1 MFKTKLKI
9 CGITDLKQ
17 ALALSDLKVDFLG
30 FNFFKQSPRYI
41 SPEKANNIIERLS
54 GQVKTVG
61 ILVKPTLEEC
71 LNLLSQVRLDFL
83 QIYQPQDFKD
93 FNRLPVKVISAHRLR
108 SAANF
113 KMPEKGETYVLLD
126 VFHSH
131 AFGGT
136 GKQFDWTTIP
146 KSLDRQRLILA
157 GGITPANIARALKLV
172 KPAVI
177 DVASGVEVAPGIK
190 DLKKVEA
197 LIETMRQVQN
207 NWMEALNGNL

>member
-1 MFKTKLKI
+1 MVKTKLKI
-9 CGITDLKQ
+9 CGITNLDQ
-17 ALALSDLKVDFLG
+17 ALALSELEVDFLG
-30 FNFFKQSPRYI
+30 FNFFKPSPRYI
-41 SPEKANNIIERLS
+41 SPEQARSIIERLPTN
-54 GQVKTVG
+54 VKTVG
-61 ILVKPTLEEC
+61 ILVKPTIKEC
-71 LNLLSQVRLDFL
+71 LKLLSQVKLDFL

-93 FNRLPVKVISAHRLR
+93 FNRLPVKVISAHRLS

-126 VFHSH
+126 VFHSR

-146 KSLDRQRLILA
+146 RSLDRQRLILA
-157 GGITPANIARALKLV
+157 GGITLANIARALKLV

-190 DLKKVEA
+190 DLKKVA
-197 LIETMRQVQN
+197 TLIETMRQMQN